1 LAGPDRRQIPRSGV
15 KLDRA
20 TALTEAARGAPKA
33 RDQGGGGLR
42 DEIVVLDE
50 FLPPDVYANLAGL
63 VAGQSMAYGSR
74 SNSQTDPH
82 GHWSRK
88 FVAAGRH
95 NLADVAPF
103 LDGNEALEAVNV
115 AWKFLNL
122 TRLKNSVLIR
132 CYLNGYTYGTD
143 GYFHTD
149 SNRADEHTAILFMN
163 ESWDPDWAGETVFL
177 DERGD
182 IVRAVLPKRNRAV
195 VFPAH
200 TRHAGRG
207 VSRKC
212 TALRQT
218 LIFKARKRR
227 SGNFEKL
234 SGFLTQRGAA
244 AIAHKEGSLHDHLVR
259 TFAILEARGFADRVC
274 FGGGLHAIYGTNA
287 FAHALMSPA
296 DRAAIASR
304 FGAEAE
310 RLAYLFSVL
319 DRPGALESAPE
330 PKRDS
335 VVVEQRDKRKVE
347 LALKTYEDL
356 RAIECAN
363 LLDQKA
369 LAKHPNLARMW
380 NRRTQPA
387 EAGRGGA

>member
-1 LAGPDRRQIPRSGV
+1 MG
-15 KLDRA
+15 
-20 TALTEAARGAPKA
+20 RGAEGA
-33 RDQGGGGLR
+33 DQGGGGLR
-42 DEIVVLDE
+42 DEILVLDE
-50 FLPPDVYANLAGL
+50 FLPPDVYENLAGL
-63 VAGQSMAYGSR
+63 VANESMAYGSR

-95 NLADVAPF
+95 NLADVAPV
-103 LDGNEALEAVNV
+103 LDANEALEAVNV

-122 TRLKNSVLIR
+122 TRLKNGVLIR

-182 IVRAVLPKRNRAV
+182 IARAVLPRRNRAII
-195 VFPAH
+195 FPARM
-200 TRHAGRG
+200 RHAGRG

-212 TALRQT
+212 MALRQT
-218 LIFKARKRR
+218 LIFKVRKRR

-234 SGFLTQRGAA
+234 SGFLSNRGAA
-244 AIAHKEGSLHDHLVR
+244 RIAHQEGSLHDHLVR
-259 TFAILEARGFADRVC
+259 TFSILESRGFEEQVC

-287 FAHALMSPA
+287 FAHALMTPA
-296 DRAAIASR
+296 DRATIASR

-319 DRPGALESAPE
+319 DRPGTLESPQE
-330 PKRDS
+330 LKHDM
-335 VVVEQRDKRKVE
+335 VVLEQRDKRKVE
-347 LALKTYEDL
+347 LPLKTYEDL

-369 LAKHPNLARMW
+369 LAKHRNLGRIWTERAGL
-380 NRRTQPA
+380 A
-387 EAGRGGA
+387 EADRGAA